1 MTAPDPKYSV
11 VGLSWAIES
20 VPGNATST
28 IILNGTVQ
36 EVYHNLIDINP
47 DYDDLL
53 RKYRSS
59 KAATALPDSFHSF
72 DSMAEVPS
80 NCGYCNVCTKRWAPA
95 AYMIILDGI
104 NHLNNLT
111 GKPANGPGPGA
122 CGRVS
127 CEWGS
132 SIWWCNDNCERK
144 ELDSWR
150 EIVSAT
156 EDITRQCFWTERDK
170 SLVTGGQI
178 FQPDGWNV
186 VVRHDDDDC

>member
-1 MTAPDPKYSV
+1 MV
-11 VGLSWAIES
+11 NLSWAIES
-20 VPGNATST
+20 IPGNETST

-36 EVYHNLIDINP
+36 EVYSKLTEINP

-53 RKYRSS
+53 RKYRSF
-59 KAATALPDSFHSF
+59 KATSAIPDSFHSF
-72 DSMAEVPS
+72 DSMADLPR
-80 NCGYCNVCTKRWAPA
+80 NCGYCNVCTKRWTPA
-95 AYMIILDGI
+95 AYMITLDGI

-132 SIWWCNDNCERK
+132 SIWWCNDNDERK
-144 ELDSWR
+144 ELDSWN
-150 EIVSAT
+150 EIASAA
-156 EDITRQCFWTERDK
+156 EDISRQCFWTQRNHDV
-170 SLVTGGQI
+170 VTGGQI

-186 VVRHDDDDC
+186 VVRHDNDDC